1 MVQTSMAIREPGCS
15 ASAARIHTDM
25 LARGEAGCCD
35 RGHRGPWIA
44 SWGHATVRGTLRF
57 ADLCGWVAGSWW
69 GDFLQRRHAPRR
81 DSLALRGFCEAG
93 KAVRVHVRIRERNA
107 TP

>member
-1 MVQTSMAIREPGCS
+1 SANEDCRLFPFTADKKFVPPFALEMQEWLDPRCQARGGRGKWIRMGPSPRAFSHMVQTSMAIREPGCS

-44 SWGHATVRGTLRF
+44 S
-57 ADLCGWVAGSWW
+57 
-69 GDFLQRRHAPRR
+69 
-81 DSLALRGFCEAG
+81 
-93 KAVRVHVRIRERNA
+93 
-107 TP
+107 